1 MSEKIQD
8 IDFKKL
14 SECIVRLAN
23 SPESSSD
30 FADYFSALK
39 SYRDKATIEGLA
51 RTGEDGAKARGMA
64 LAYIEMIS
72 QIDESLNPPEKIEQP
87 PSVQ

>member
-1 MSEKIQD
+1 MSEKIQE
-8 IDFKKL
+8 IDFKRL
-14 SECIVRLAN
+14 SECIVRLVN

-30 FADYFSALK
+30 FADYVAAIK
-39 SYRDKATIEGLA
+39 YYRDQATLQGLT
-51 RTGEDGAKARGMA
+51 RIGEDGAKARGMA

-72 QIDESLNPPEKIEQP
+72 QIEESLNPPEKIEQP